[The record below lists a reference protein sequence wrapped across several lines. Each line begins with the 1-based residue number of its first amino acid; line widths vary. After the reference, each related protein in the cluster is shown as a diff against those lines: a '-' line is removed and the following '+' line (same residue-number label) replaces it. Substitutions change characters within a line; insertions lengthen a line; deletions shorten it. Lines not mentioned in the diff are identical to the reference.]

1 MPLRPQLTVPSG
13 LTTRGLAWAA
23 GIPSHL
29 KVYPVE
35 VKPIGPVTGRG
46 RPCKRHI
53 PDILS
58 RPAEDMLANAK
69 WQNVSW
75 RSGTKG
81 RLEARFAA
89 VRVRTAD
96 GPPQRIKDMGQ
107 QHLPGDEAWLIGEH
121 RTSGEKKYYLA
132 NLPAKTNLRTL
143 AATIKARWIC
153 EQAHQQLKEE
163 LGLDHFEGRSWQG
176 LHRHAL
182 MTMIA
187 YAFLQHRRL
196 AQAGREKKNQRSTAT
211 AEPAGRTPRRRR
223 THRSTPTSAMPILQK
238 TNRRKATA

>member
-1 MPLRPQLTVPSG
+1 V
-13 LTTRGLAWAA
+13 
-23 GIPSHL
+23 
-29 KVYPVE
+29 
-35 VKPIGPVTGRG
+35 
-46 RPCKRHI
+46 

-58 RPAEDMLANAK
+58 IAAEDMLASAK
-69 WQNVSW
+69 WKTVSW

-81 RLEARFAA
+81 RLKARFAA

-96 GPPQRIKDMGQ
+96 GPPQRIWDKGQ
-107 QHLPGDEAWLIGEH
+107 QHLPGDEAWLIGEQ
-121 RTSGEKKYYLA
+121 RASGEKKYYLA
-132 NLPAKTNLRTL
+132 NLPAATDLRTL

-196 AQAGREKKNQRSTAT
+196 AQAGRKKKNQRTSASAKPASGAPRHRQSHTSTAI
-211 AEPAGRTPRRRR
+211 
-223 THRSTPTSAMPILQK
+223 SAMPILQK
-238 TNRRKATA
+238 TKP